1 MSSFTHILSEDLI
14 FSLIDHVCDMVTG
27 VEKIIG
33 IYDHPETGE
42 LCGITLQYTNHR
54 LQEHRMNLTG
64 LSETLTALR
73 KTNSKHR
80 WLQKS
85 QLPFDTANSSQTQL
99 NIFDESKHLTL
110 LITLPGSKRLE
121 KDILIIYF
129 KDHFNTFGVQHQNSP
144 LSTDN
149 KTIIAHLLSGSIQ
162 SFCKLYWKEKEQLQ
176 LFANKTKR
184 ILDQQRIDNLTD
196 TRKTELEGFICSWGN
211 AFLAECSDS
220 DGVNYVY
227 SENAIEKIK
236 KYSGE
241 FKHLEKA
248 LKEAVD
254 YTKTMVTN
262 VTKEIQ
268 AEYIDLFTYGNK
280 DDVLHESLNTP
291 RNLTARQHRVYEYL
305 NRLEAAA
312 IEADRNQQKLTGS
325 NIGHAMKPQSVSAP
339 ALSDFISKNKE
350 SINTLF
356 MKYPENWSFVKN
368 NFRTI
373 INVTINGNRQSQKW
387 A

>member
-14 FSLIDHVCDMVTG
+14 FSLIDHVCDMVVG

-33 IYDHPETGE
+33 IYDHLEKGE
-42 LCGITLQYTNHR
+42 LCGITMQYTNHR
-54 LQEHRMNLTG
+54 LQEHRMNLAG
-64 LSETLTALR
+64 LSESLTALR
-73 KTNSKHR
+73 NTNNKHR

-85 QLPFDTANSSQTQL
+85 QLPFDTADSSQKQL

-129 KDHFNTFGVQHQNSP
+129 KDQFNTFGVQHQNSP
-144 LSTDN
+144 LSTEN
-149 KTIIAHLLSGSIQ
+149 KTIIAHLLSGSIH
-162 SFCKLYWKEKEQLQ
+162 SFCKLYWKENERLQ

-184 ILDQQRIDNLTD
+184 ILEQQRIDNLTD
-196 TRKTELEGFICSWGN
+196 TRKRELEDFICSWAN
-211 AFLAECSDS
+211 TFLAECSDS
-220 DGVNYVY
+220 EDVNYVY
-227 SENAIEKIK
+227 SESALEKIK

-241 FKHLEKA
+241 FKHLENA
-248 LKEAVD
+248 LKEAIS
-254 YTKTMVTN
+254 YTKTIVTS
-262 VTKEIQ
+262 VTKIIQ
-268 AEYIDLFTYGNK
+268 AEYIELFTNENNEN
-280 DDVLHESLNTP
+280 VLHDSQTTP
-291 RNLTARQHRVYEYL
+291 RNLTARQQRVFDYL

-312 IEADRNQQKLTGS
+312 IDTDRNDQKLTGR
-325 NIGHAMKPQSVSAP
+325 NIGLAMKPQSVSAP
-339 ALSDFISKNKE
+339 ALSDFISKNRE

-356 MKYPENWSFVKN
+356 LKYPESWSFVKN

-373 INVTINGNRQSQKW
+373 INVTANGNQQARKW

>member
-14 FSLIDHVCDMVTG
+14 FSLIDHVCDMVAG

-33 IYDHPETGE
+33 IYNHPETGE
-42 LCGITLQYTNHR
+42 ICGITLQYTNHR
-54 LQEHRMNLTG
+54 LQEHKMNFAG
-64 LSETLTALR
+64 LGESLSALR
-73 KTNSKHR
+73 RTNNKHR

-85 QLPFDTANSSQTQL
+85 QLPFDTADSGQAQL
-99 NIFDESKHLTL
+99 NIFDESKHLAL
-110 LITLPGSKRLE
+110 LITLPGSKQLE
-121 KDILIIYF
+121 KDILIVYF
-129 KDHFNTFGVQHQNSP
+129 KDQFNTFGVQHQNSP

-149 KTIIAHLLSGSIQ
+149 KTIIAHLLSGSIH
-162 SFCKLYWKEKEQLQ
+162 SFCKLYWKEKEHLQ
-176 LFANKTKR
+176 LFAIKTKR
-184 ILDQQRIDNLTD
+184 ILEQQRIDNLTD
-196 TRKTELEGFICSWGN
+196 TRKRELEDFICSWAN

-248 LKEAVD
+248 LQEAID
-254 YTKTMVTN
+254 YTKTIVTGVN
-262 VTKEIQ
+262 KEIQ
-268 AEYIDLFTYGNK
+268 AEYIELFTNENNINT
-280 DDVLHESLNTP
+280 LHESHNTP

-312 IEADRNQQKLTGS
+312 IEADRNEQKLTGS
-325 NIGHAMKPQSVSAP
+325 NIGHAMKPQAVSAP
-339 ALSDFISKNKE
+339 ALSDFISKNKD

-373 INVTINGNRQSQKW
+373 INVTVNGNRQTQKW

>member
-1 MSSFTHILSEDLI
+1 MPSFTHILSEDLI
-14 FSLIDHVCDMVTG
+14 FSLIDHVCDMVAG
-27 VEKIIG
+27 VEKIMG

-54 LQEHRMNLTG
+54 LQEHRMNMGG
-64 LSETLTALR
+64 LKESLTALR
-73 KTNSKHR
+73 RTNNKHR

-85 QLPFDTANSSQTQL
+85 QLPFDTKESGQAQL

-110 LITLPGSKRLE
+110 LISLPGSKRLE

-129 KDHFNTFGVQHQNSP
+129 KDQFNTFGVQHQNSP
-144 LSTDN
+144 LGTEN
-149 KTIIAHLLSGSIQ
+149 KTIIAHLLSGSID
-162 SFCKLYWKEKEQLQ
+162 SFCKLYWKEKEHLQ

-184 ILDQQRIDNLTD
+184 ILEQQRIDNLTD
-196 TRKTELEGFICSWGN
+196 TRKKELENFICSW
-211 AFLAECSDS
+211 AYAYLAECSDS

-227 SENAIEKIK
+227 SESAIEKIK

-241 FKHLEKA
+241 FKQLEKA
-248 LKEAVD
+248 LKEAVS
-254 YTKTMVTN
+254 YTKTLVTD

-268 AEYIDLFTYGNK
+268 AEYIELFTNVNNES
-280 DDVLHESLNTP
+280 VLHELQNIP
-291 RNLTARQHRVYEYL
+291 RNLSARQHRVYEYL

-312 IEADRNQQKLTGS
+312 IEADRNDQKLTGR
-325 NIGHAMKPQSVSAP
+325 NIGLAMKPQPVSAP

-356 MKYPENWSFVKN
+356 MKYPESWSFVKN

-373 INVTINGNRQSQKW
+373 INVTVNGDRQARKW